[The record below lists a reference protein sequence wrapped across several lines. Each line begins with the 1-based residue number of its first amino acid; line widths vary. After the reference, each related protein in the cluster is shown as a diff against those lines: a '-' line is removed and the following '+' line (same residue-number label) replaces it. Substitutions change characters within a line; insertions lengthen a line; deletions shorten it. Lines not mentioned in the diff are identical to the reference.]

1 MRQLEFV
8 AKGKLEWRDAP
19 DPKLGGDGEALVRP
33 VALAT
38 CDIDTAFVQGLA
50 PVGNPFAFGH
60 ECVAE
65 VTDVG
70 DSVDSVK
77 PGDLVSVPFQIACGE
92 CAACREGRSGNCET
106 VPRLSMYGLPV
117 GPQSYG
123 GFASDAVNVPYADAM
138 LVPIPDGVA
147 PTAVASLSDNIPD
160 AWRTVAPPLQDAPG
174 SPVLIAMGA
183 GSIALYSIAIA
194 LALGAERVDVV
205 GGRKRDRELA
215 EKLGANVLDE
225 EFPERVGFY
234 PITVDASADPAG
246 IACALRS
253 TDADGIC
260 TSIGIYF
267 QPTPLPLLDMFTQG
281 ITFVT
286 GRPHVRTLMPEV
298 LELVRQGRF
307 DPDPMTVNKVAW
319 DDAAEALSDL
329 RAKTVVER
337 RSEGAA

>member
-8 AKGKLEWRDAP
+8 EKGKLEWREAP
-19 DPKLGGDGEALVRP
+19 EAKVGGNGEALVRP

-38 CDIDTAFVQGLA
+38 CDLDVAFVQGLA
-50 PVGNPFAFGH
+50 PIANPFAFGH
-60 ECVAE
+60 ECVGE

-70 DSVDSVK
+70 DSVTSVK
-77 PGDLVSVPFQIACGE
+77 PGDLVSIPFQVSCGT
-92 CAACREGRSGNCET
+92 CAACRAGRSGNCES

-123 GFASDAVNVPYADAM
+123 GFASDSVNVPYADAM
-138 LVPIPDGVA
+138 LVPIPDGVS

-160 AWRTVAPPLQDAPG
+160 AWRTVADPLKRAPG

-205 GGRKRDRELA
+205 GGRERDRDLA
-215 EKLGANVLDE
+215 QKLGANVLDD
-225 EFPERVGFY
+225 EFPDRAGFY

-286 GRPHVRTLMPEV
+286 GRPHVRKLMPEV
-298 LELVRQGRF
+298 LDLVRQGKF
-307 DPDPMTVNKVAW
+307 DPDPMTVNKVPW

-329 RAKTVVER
+329 RAKTVVLRE
-337 RSEGAA
+337 AAA